1 MTARNSTLKH
11 GKPLKRTALQRNT
24 RLERKGGSM
33 FKLTADDKAQ
43 WEWMAAQRPQPC
55 DVCGYRTHS
64 RCHIIARS
72 HGGSVLDNVIW
83 LCEDH
88 QIGDGLRR
96 RGCHSLQEKRHLAFM
111 AELEA
116 EGNPVNLSAVASAHT
131 AQWRKETGRG

>member
-1 MTARNSTLKH
+1 MTRGRAHNSTLKP
-11 GKPLKRTALQRNT
+11 GKPPQRNA
-24 RLERKGGSM
+24 RLRNRGGPM
-33 FKLTADDKAQ
+33 FKLTAEDVAQ

-55 DVCGYRTHS
+55 DVCSYPTYS

-72 HGGSVLDNVIW
+72 HGGLVLGNAVW

-88 QIGDGLRR
+88 YIGDGLRR

-116 EGNPVNLSAVASAHT
+116 EGNPVNLFAVAAAHT
-131 AQWRKETGRG
+131 ARWRKETGRE